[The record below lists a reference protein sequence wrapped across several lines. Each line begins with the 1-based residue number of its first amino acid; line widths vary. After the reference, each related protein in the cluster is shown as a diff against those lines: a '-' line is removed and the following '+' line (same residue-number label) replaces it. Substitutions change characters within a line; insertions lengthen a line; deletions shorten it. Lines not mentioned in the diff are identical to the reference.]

1 MTGEDLCPEYG
12 GFNMKQARETGKQA
26 EKKTAVLYTPFLD
39 MTPAEPD
46 TMKTAMARAQH
57 IGT

>member
-1 MTGEDLCPEYG
+1 
-12 GFNMKQARETGKQA
+12 MKQARETGKQT
-26 EKKTAVLYTPFLD
+26 EKKTTGQYTPFLD

-57 IGT
+57 IGS

>member
-1 MTGEDLCPEYG
+1 VTGEDLYPEYG

-46 TMKTAMARAQH
+46 TVKTAMARAQH